1 MIKIVYTKGMN
12 NSKSVKVEVTDKPK
26 EEAAK
31 YISDLLAQYVGR
43 PTLLLCA
50 GGSSF
55 DVYDLINPEYLSPDL
70 TVTMTDDRFSEE
82 LDVNNFAILQSTA
95 FYNNLIEADAFCI
108 NTQPNEGEQLEEY
121 RARFE
126 KNIRE
131 WKLDFPNGVI
141 VALYGMG
148 PDGHT
153 GGMIPGIYS
162 ENTFNAE
169 FNSNDRLVGTL
180 DAVTVGKADVNPF
193 PLRISTTIPFV
204 KNWVDHTVYYITGD
218 SKKEAL
224 QKVLEGT
231 EPFYKIPATVMNH
244 LKDVIVFT
252 DINL

>member
-1 MIKIVYTKGMN
+1 MN
-12 NSKSVKVEVTDKPK
+12 NSKSVKVEVTENPK

-31 YISDLLAQYVGR
+31 YVSDLLAQYVGR
-43 PTLLLCA
+43 PTLFLCA

-82 LDVNNFAILQSTA
+82 LDVNNFAILQSTR
-95 FYNNLIEADAFCI
+95 FYSHLIEADAFCI

-131 WKLDFPNGVI
+131 WKQDFPKGMI

-153 GGMIPGIYS
+153 GGMIPNVYS
-162 ENTFNAE
+162 EDTFNAE
-169 FNSNDRLVGTL
+169 FNTEDRLVGTF
-180 DAVTVGKADVNPF
+180 DAVTVGKGDSTPF
-193 PLRISTTIPFV
+193 PLRISTTIPFM
-204 KNWVDHTVYYITGD
+204 KNWIDHAVYYITGD
-218 SKKEAL
+218 NKKEAL
-224 QKVLEGT
+224 QKALEGAD
-231 EPFYKIPATVMNH
+231 PFYKTPATVMNH

-252 DINL
+252 NINL